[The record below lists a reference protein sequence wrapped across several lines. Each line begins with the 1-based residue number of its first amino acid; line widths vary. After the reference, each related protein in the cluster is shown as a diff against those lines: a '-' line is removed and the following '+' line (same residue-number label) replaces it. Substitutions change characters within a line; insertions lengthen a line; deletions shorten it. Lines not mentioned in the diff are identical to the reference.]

1 MAKIFFEDVG
11 SISDLHVKVAW
22 RIEDNSTMK
31 VETMR
36 ILNDMGIV
44 AVAHSVERN
53 VDTRL
58 YKTLVP
64 NFHFIETRGFQQLI
78 SELSKFQVPLRH
90 REPSVFWAGS
100 TTGIPCLGKLP
111 CSKACHDIQRAKL
124 VRLGKNLS
132 WTNFSITK
140 AIQWCAADEKK
151 LGNWMS
157 QPIRE
162 SEWVH
167 HKGLIDVDGNVDAW
181 GLTWRLA
188 SGSVVFRVRSSYL
201 NYFSERLVEGVHY
214 IAISEDFSDLAE
226 KTAEVT
232 VARYAD
238 KHARIAL
245 NAKKIIQENSYE
257 VIVKEVARNLGSRVQ
272 GRTHNTI
279 HSSRS

>member
-11 SISDLHVKVAW
+11 SISHLHMKIAW
-22 RIEDNSTMK
+22 RIEDNSTMN

-36 ILNDMGIV
+36 ILNGMGIV
-44 AVAHSVERN
+44 VVAHSIEKY
-53 VDTRL
+53 VDTTL

-64 NFHFIETRGFQQLI
+64 NFHFIETRGFRQLI
-78 SELSKFQVPLRH
+78 SELSKFQVSLRH

-100 TTGIPCLGKLP
+100 TTGVPCHGKLP
-111 CSKACHDIQRAKL
+111 CNNSCHDIQRAKL
-124 VRLGKNLS
+124 VRLGKNLN
-132 WTNFSITK
+132 WANFSITK
-140 AIQWCAADEKK
+140 AIQWCAADGKK
-151 LGNWMS
+151 MGNLIS

-167 HKGLIDVDGNVDAW
+167 HKGLLDVDGNVDAW

-201 NYFSERLVEGVHY
+201 NYFSDKLVEGVHY

-232 VARYAD
+232 VVRYTG
-238 KHARIAL
+238 KHARIAR
-245 NAKKIIQENSYE
+245 NAKQIIQENSYE
-257 VIVKEVARNLGSRVQ
+257 VVVKEVARELGSRVQ
-272 GRTHNTI
+272 GRTHNTT
-279 HSSRS
+279 HSSRA